1 MKSENINKITLPDN
15 GIIVQS
21 RINRPDSGHNF
32 HSHNYLSILFVVSG
46 HGILQLADKNY
57 DLKPDTIVALNAG
70 LLHKFS
76 DKPKKQMTVFSIY
89 FDVAQTGANK
99 YIVDYLFSSNEPFVL
114 PFYYAE
120 QTRKN
125 LRQMLYEQLKK
136 PPGYK
141 LGINHIFNITLLN
154 IYRAKLVFS
163 QNTDLHTNN
172 NNARVQAAL
181 EYIAANSHEQ
191 FSLND
196 AAKMAGV
203 SHRQFTKLCR
213 IQAGKSFVKFLNQ
226 KRCEKARKLII
237 GTDASIASIAFEAGY
252 EDLSTFYRAFK
263 SIYKA
268 TPLSLKNKATEH

>member
-1 MKSENINKITLPDN
+1 MISENIHKITLPDN
-15 GIIVQS
+15 GIVVQS
-21 RINRPDSGHNF
+21 RINRPDSGHNL

-46 HGILQLADKNY
+46 QGILQLADKNY
-57 DLKPDTIVALNAG
+57 DLRPDTIVALNAG
-70 LLHKFS
+70 LSHKFS

-89 FDVAQTGANK
+89 FDAAKTGANK
-99 YIVDYLFSSNEPFVL
+99 YIVDYLFNSNEPFVL

-163 QNTDLHTNN
+163 QNAGLHTNN
-172 NNARVQAAL
+172 SHVRVKTTL
-181 EYIAANSHEQ
+181 EYIETNSHEQ

-203 SHRQFTKLCR
+203 SQRQFTKLCKKQTGR
-213 IQAGKSFVKFLNQ
+213 SFVKFLNYE
-226 KRCEKARKLII
+226 RCEKAKKLII
-237 GTDASIASIAFEAGY
+237 GTEASIASIAFETGY

-263 SIYKA
+263 SIYNA
-268 TPLSLKNKATEH
+268 TPLSLKNQVATH

>member
-1 MKSENINKITLPDN
+1 MKDENINKITLPDN

-21 RINRPDSGHNF
+21 RISRPDSGHNF

-46 HGILQLADKNY
+46 QGVLQLQDKNY
-57 DLKPDTIVALNAG
+57 DLRPDTVVALNAG
-70 LLHKFS
+70 LSHKFS

-89 FDVAQTGANK
+89 FDVAKTGVNK
-99 YIVDYLFSSNEPFVL
+99 YIADYLFSSNEPFVL

-120 QTRKN
+120 QTRKS

-163 QNTDLHTNN
+163 QNINSHANN
-172 NNARVQAAL
+172 SNARVKTAL
-181 EYIAANSHEQ
+181 EYIATNSHEQ
-191 FSLND
+191 FSLYD
-196 AAKMAGV
+196 AAKMAGI
-203 SHRQFTKLCR
+203 SQRQFTKLCR
-213 IQAGKSFVKFLNQ
+213 KQTGQSFVKFLNFE
-226 KRCEKARKLII
+226 RCEKAKKLIT
-237 GTDASIASIAFEAGY
+237 GTEASIASIAFEAGY

-263 SIYKA
+263 NIYNA
-268 TPLSLKNKATEH
+268 TPLSLKNKPTTD